1 MEMDSV
7 LTPSSPFGFLQADK
21 FKDTITTMKKLLI
34 ENHSCSNSFIFRV
47 DLEKNVI
54 ILQGLRVIL
63 KNHEFS
69 ATKKEPPLGV
79 FFFKIHIS

>member
-7 LTPSSPFGFLQADK
+7 LTPSSPFGFLQADML
-21 FKDTITTMKKLLI
+21 KDAITTMKKLI
-34 ENHSCSNSFIFRV
+34 FENQSCLNSFVFKV
-47 DLEKNVI
+47 DLEKKVI
-54 ILQGLRVIL
+54 IFQGLRVIQ

-79 FFFKIHIS
+79 FFYKIHI